1 MVLLLLPDLGGL
13 SVIEKLR
20 PGDPPSVGPYR
31 LLGRLGAGG
40 MGQVFLARSPGGRLV
55 AVKVIRP
62 ELAQEPGF
70 RERFAREIAAAQG
83 VSGVYTAPVVDS
95 DAQAEMPWMAT
106 AYVPGPS
113 LAEAVNSAG
122 PWPAGTVL
130 ALAAGLAEAL
140 AGIHRSGVVHRDLK
154 PSNVLIAADGPRVI
168 DFGVSLAIGRS
179 MLSAAGAVLGSPG
192 YMSPEQASGQRDV
205 GMPTDVFSLGAVL
218 VFAATGSGPFGDDRT
233 PAALLYQ
240 VVHGKPDLAGVPARL
255 RPLIERCLA
264 KDPASR
270 PRPADILDLAAGQ
283 DGPPTGDWLPQPVV
297 DRIGRFSPAT
307 EVPPPFPPAP
317 AAPEPRPGN
326 GGGRWRTWRW
336 PVSGAALLGAG
347 AVLAAILLP
356 SHGSTPPAPTT
367 SHPATPSSPATA
379 TASSPATVSASATYA
394 SDPLATG
401 SSRVTARVYFGQLKA
416 VVGALAHRVT
426 FNTPAAWVDQEP
438 GKCALTVIFAG
449 VANPTG
455 AVYASGLGP
464 GWRGF
469 EYRPSQDTQLGRLH
483 EQIVTPM
490 GRLSAGQ
497 SWQVSAVLV
506 AGNQRLTSDEYT
518 LKFQG
523 GAGAA
528 QTWLIDG
535 HAVSCQG

>member
-1 MVLLLLPDLGGL
+1 M
-13 SVIEKLR
+13 IEKLR

-31 LLGRLGAGG
+31 LLERLGAGG

-62 ELAQEPGF
+62 ELTQEPGF

-83 VSGVYTAPVVDS
+83 VSGVYTAPVVDA
-95 DAQAEMPWMAT
+95 DAQADMPWMAT

-113 LAEAVNSAG
+113 LAEAVNNAD

-218 VFAATGSGPFGDDRT
+218 VFAATGTGPFGDDRT

-240 VVHGKPDLAGVPARL
+240 VVHGEPDLAGVPARL

-264 KDPASR
+264 KDPAAR
-270 PRPADILDLAAGQ
+270 PSPADILELAAGQ

-307 EVPPPFPPAP
+307 EVPTPSPPAP
-317 AAPEPRPGN
+317 APPEPGPGN

-336 PVSGAALLGAG
+336 PVTGAALLGVG
-347 AVLAAILLP
+347 AVLAAILMP
-356 SHGSTPPAPTT
+356 SPGRTPPEPTT
-367 SHPATPSSPATA
+367 SHPATPSGPATA
-379 TASSPATVSASATYA
+379 SASATYA

-401 SSRVTARVYFGQLKA
+401 SSTVTARVYFGQLKS

-438 GKCALTVIFAG
+438 GKCALTVVFAG

-455 AVYASGLGP
+455 AVYASGLDR
-464 GWRGF
+464 GWRGL
-469 EYRPSQDTQLGRLH
+469 EYTPSQDTQHGRLH

-490 GRLSAGQ
+490 GKLSAGQ
-497 SWQVSAVLV
+497 SWQLSAMLV
-506 AGNQRLTSDEYT
+506 AGSQRLTSDEYT

-528 QTWLIDG
+528 QTWVIDG